1 MQLKSSFTLFMFFLH
16 LVFWIAFYMVPFID
30 PRGVHPVS
38 RLNAGFFFDFHLLT
52 NHLFFIF
59 LFYFNSNYLIPQI
72 LRKGEKWKYTII
84 IIILFLSI
92 LLFSYLL
99 FPFIRLPHEH
109 FLKKPPRL
117 PSREV
122 MRMNQTIALS
132 IPLLFVLMVSVTYR
146 LLLDK
151 FLHDKKAKEKETEH
165 LKTELSFLRSQI
177 SPHFIFNAL
186 NSSIILVRKK
196 SELAEDSLLKLASL
210 LRYMLY
216 ESDVDKVNIQNEV
229 QYISDYID
237 LQCIRFGSTI
247 KIRKEIV
254 VDELIEGSIEPMLLI
269 PFVENAFKHG
279 TSIISSPEIYVSI
292 ITEGNKL
299 IVEVKNRFKQKEG
312 VDLNN
317 DKNHGIGLVNVKRRL
332 ELLYPNTHQLTIS
345 DDNDWYSVYLS
356 LDIIE

>member
-1 MQLKSSFTLFMFFLH
+1 MFFLH
-16 LVFWIAFYMVPFID
+16 LVFWIAFYFVPFID

-38 RLNAGFFFDFHLLT
+38 RLNAGFFFDLHLII

-72 LRKGEKWKYTII
+72 LRKGKKWNYALIL
-84 IIILFLSI
+84 IILFFSI
-92 LLFSYLL
+92 LWFSYIL

-109 FLKKPPRL
+109 VPINMPPHL
-117 PSREV
+117 PSRQM
-122 MRMNQTIALS
+122 MRLNQTIALS

-151 FLHDKKAKEKETEH
+151 FLQDKKVKEKETEH

-216 ESDVDKVNIQNEV
+216 ESDEDKVDIQNEV

-237 LQCIRFGSTI
+237 LQSIRFGNTVKIVKTI
-247 KIRKEIV
+247 NI
-254 VDELIEGSIEPMLLI
+254 DESVNGNIEPMLLI

-279 TSIISSPEIYVSI
+279 TSIISTPEIQI
-292 ITEGNKL
+292 NITSDSTKL
-299 IVEVKNRFKQKEG
+299 IVEVKNKFKRKIVNEH
-312 VDLNN
+312 NN
-317 DKNHGIGLVNVKRRL
+317 DKNHGIGLANVKRRL
-332 ELLYPNTHQLTIS
+332 ALLYPTKHQLTIN
-345 DDNDWYSVYLS
+345 DENDWYSVYLS
-356 LDIIE
+356 LDIIG